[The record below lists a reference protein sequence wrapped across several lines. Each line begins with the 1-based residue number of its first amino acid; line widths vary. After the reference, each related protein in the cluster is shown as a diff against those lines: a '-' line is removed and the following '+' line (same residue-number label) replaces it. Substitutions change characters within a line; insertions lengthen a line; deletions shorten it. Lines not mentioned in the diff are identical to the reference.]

1 MRWYHKERGESK
13 FRHLFFKSHLFK
25 KIYLS
30 LQITFMKTAMFV
42 YIDRF
47 HPKLDDTLLN
57 TYHTYQTKR
66 FSVKRFIW
74 NWLIYIFGDS
84 IEQRAKENLYRIKNI
99 EMGLA

>member
-1 MRWYHKERGESK
+1 
-13 FRHLFFKSHLFK
+13 
-25 KIYLS
+25 
-30 LQITFMKTAMFV
+30 MKTAMFV

-84 IEQRAKENLYRIKNI
+84 IEQRAKENLYRIKKYWDKFDWKYKLFSVRYSASYAYLFSRKTMPKLTSDI
-99 EMGLA
+99 I